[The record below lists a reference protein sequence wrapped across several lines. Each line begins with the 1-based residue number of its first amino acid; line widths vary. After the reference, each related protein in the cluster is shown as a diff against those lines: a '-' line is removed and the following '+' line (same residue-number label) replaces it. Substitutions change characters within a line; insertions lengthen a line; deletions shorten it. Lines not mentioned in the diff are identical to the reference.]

1 MTSLSVRIATLTW
14 LLTPSAFAA
23 PDAGEAA
30 ASVAPAA
37 AAHADGRVPLTS
49 ATTAQ
54 LSVLP
59 SLTPS
64 LAEAIV
70 ELRGRRNG
78 LQSYE
83 ELRILPGM
91 TEAALDSLRTNTSL
105 TLSFQVGQ
113 PRTFSTADE
122 VLAQFA
128 HEPEVQRVLDEA
140 SAYAKVQPALID
152 RWLRSS
158 RAFAALPTLRLA
170 YQLDD
175 DYSNQFR
182 RYDEF
187 GNPPT
192 STDGTFYDVQTDADV
207 GQGRTID
214 IQATWELDKL
224 VMSSEQI
231 RVINESQDIAKL
243 REKVLAEVTR
253 IYFERRRLQVE
264 GLLRPKTDLL
274 AQVKDELRLRELT
287 ANLDAYTGGWFSAS
301 VAAAKT

>member
-1 MTSLSVRIATLTW
+1 MTSFIARIATLTW
-14 LLTPSAFAA
+14 LLTPAVLAA
-23 PDAGEAA
+23 P
-30 ASVAPAA
+30 ASAEGPASPAA
-37 AAHADGRVPLTS
+37 TPVSVDGRVPLTT
-49 ATTAQ
+49 ATPAQ

-59 SLTPS
+59 SLSPS
-64 LAEAIV
+64 LAQAIV
-70 ELRGRRNG
+70 DLRTRRGG
-78 LQSYE
+78 LQSFE

-113 PRTFSTADE
+113 PKTFSSADE
-122 VLAQFA
+122 VLAEFG

-192 STDGTFYDVQTDADV
+192 TTDGTFYDVQTDADV

-231 RVINESQDIAKL
+231 RVINEAQDIAKL

-287 ANLDAYTGGWFSAS
+287 ANLDAYTGGWFSES
-301 VAAAKT
+301 VAAGKR

>member
-1 MTSLSVRIATLTW
+1 MTSFIARIATLTW
-14 LLTPSAFAA
+14 LLTPAVLAA
-23 PDAGEAA
+23 P
-30 ASVAPAA
+30 ASAEGPVSPAA
-37 AAHADGRVPLTS
+37 TPVSVDGRVPLTT
-49 ATTAQ
+49 ATPAQ

-59 SLTPS
+59 SLSPS
-64 LAEAIV
+64 LAQAIV
-70 ELRGRRNG
+70 DLRTRRGG
-78 LQSYE
+78 LQSFE

-113 PRTFSTADE
+113 PKTFSSADE
-122 VLAQFA
+122 VLAEFG

-192 STDGTFYDVQTDADV
+192 TTDGTFYDVQTDADV

-231 RVINESQDIAKL
+231 RVINEAQDIAKL

-287 ANLDAYTGGWFSAS
+287 ANLDAYTGGWFSES
-301 VAAAKT
+301 VAAGKR

>member
-1 MTSLSVRIATLTW
+1 MTSFIARIATLTW
-14 LLTPSAFAA
+14 LLTPAVLAA
-23 PDAGEAA
+23 PASAAGP
-30 ASVAPAA
+30 ASPAA
-37 AAHADGRVPLTS
+37 TPVSVDGRVPLTT
-49 ATTAQ
+49 ATPAQ

-59 SLTPS
+59 SLSPS
-64 LAEAIV
+64 LAQAIV
-70 ELRGRRNG
+70 DLRTRRGG
-78 LQSYE
+78 LQSFE

-113 PRTFSTADE
+113 PKTFSSADE
-122 VLAQFA
+122 VLAEFG

-192 STDGTFYDVQTDADV
+192 TTDGTFYDVQTDADV

-231 RVINESQDIAKL
+231 RVINEAQDIAKL

-287 ANLDAYTGGWFSAS
+287 ANLDAYTGGWFSES
-301 VAAAKT
+301 VAAGKR